1 MIRVDNILT
10 GIDLGPDTEMVLAY
24 TSFFSKLFNAT
35 VDLLYVIDYLITP
48 PTYMIPYIEDERIS
62 ALKTLNTWQDRLNS
76 LGIKTRTEVIVGR
89 LYESFHFS
97 IKHLKVDLLVL
108 GYRSHSLRRSSSEK
122 LIKGLHI
129 PMLVVRGQKVM
140 GMKIGDVKISN
151 ILCPIDFSEPSMRAL
166 SFASDLS
173 NLTGS
178 RLDILHILQINLLKE
193 KGEKGLKAIEDM
205 KEEAEKKIKDLTEG
219 LTIPSVQGHVLKGEP
234 YKEIISFSKDS
245 DLIVI
250 GARGL
255 GLIQSMILGSVT
267 EVVLRSS
274 PCPVLIIH

>member
-89 LYESFHFS
+89 LYESFDFS

-108 GYRSHSLRRSSSEK
+108 GYRSHPLRRSSSEK